1 MTWRRLSM
9 HLESRRLVGGLAALL
24 VAMAVLAASVIA
36 GATDQER
43 GTRDPGP
50 RAATPAPTPGETDS
64 PSGKKAESPDRARQA
79 RDTEIRWKRSRALGK
94 PWAGRLVRGVLLP
107 SEGRL
112 FFTWDPVRHVSPNR
126 AYRRYATARLIR
138 MMLGVV
144 RSYATEHP
152 GAPRVSIGDL
162 SRPNGGDFGRRFGS
176 PDHES
181 HQNGLDVD
189 IYYPRRDGREREP
202 WRPAQIDRPL
212 AQDLVDR
219 FVAAGA
225 QFVFV
230 GPNTGLTGPPNIV
243 QPLANHD
250 NHMHVRI
257 PQRK

>member
-1 MTWRRLSM
+1 MGFEGWRRA
-9 HLESRRLVGGLAALL
+9 GALAALA
-24 VAMAVLAASVIA
+24 VASGVLAVTLIASDI
-36 GATDQER
+36 DEER
-43 GTRDPGP
+43 TTRDPGP
-50 RAATPAPTPGETDS
+50 TSAEPRPSPGN
-64 PSGKKAESPDRARQA
+64 AESPGRSQQTRV
-79 RDTEIRWKRSRALGK
+79 DTQIRWRRSKALGK
-94 PWAGRLVRGVLLP
+94 PWAGRLVRGVMLP

-126 AYRRYATARLIR
+126 AYRRFATARLIR
-138 MMLGVV
+138 MVLRVL
-144 RSYATEHP
+144 RSHATEHP

-162 SRPNGGDFGRRFGS
+162 SRRNGGDFGRRFGS

-202 WRPAQIDRPL
+202 RRPAQIDRPL

-230 GPNTGLTGPPNIV
+230 GPNTGLTGPPQIV
-243 QPLANHD
+243 QHLANHD

-257 PQRK
+257 PKQNPSLRN

>member
-1 MTWRRLSM
+1 MRFEGWRRASA
-9 HLESRRLVGGLAALL
+9 LAALL
-24 VAMAVLAASVIA
+24 VAIAFLAVTLIASDI
-36 GATDQER
+36 DEER
-43 GTRDPGP
+43 ASRDPDP
-50 RAATPAPTPGETDS
+50 TPAAPR
-64 PSGKKAESPDRARQA
+64 PSSEISESPDRSQHARA
-79 RDTEIRWKRSRALGK
+79 DTQIRWRRSRALGK
-94 PWAGRLVRGVLLP
+94 PWAGRLVRGVRLP

-138 MMLGVV
+138 MMLGVL
-144 RSYATEHP
+144 RSHAAEHP

-162 SRPNGGDFGRRFGS
+162 SRRNGGDFGRRFGS

-181 HQNGLDVD
+181 HQNGLDAD
-189 IYYPRRDGREREP
+189 IYYPRRDGLEREP
-202 WRPAQIDRPL
+202 RRPDQIDRPL

-225 QFVFV
+225 KFVFV
-230 GPNTGLTGPPNIV
+230 GPNTGLTGPPHIV

-257 PQRK
+257 PKHNPS

>member
-1 MTWRRLSM
+1 MSSRSWRRAG
-9 HLESRRLVGGLAALL
+9 VLAALA
-24 VAMAVLAASVIA
+24 VAIAALTITLIA
-36 GATDQER
+36 SAIDEER
-43 GTRDPGP
+43 RTRDQGPTSAEPRPSSEKAESPEPRPSPG
-50 RAATPAPTPGETDS
+50 R
-64 PSGKKAESPDRARQA
+64 AESPDRKRRPVATQ
-79 RDTEIRWKRSRALGK
+79 IRWRRSKALGE
-94 PWAGRLVRGVLLP
+94 PTAGRLVRGVRLP

-126 AYRRYATARLIR
+126 AYRRHATARLIR
-138 MMLGVV
+138 VILGVL
-144 RSYATEHP
+144 RSHASENP
-152 GAPRVSIGDL
+152 GAPRAAIGDL

-189 IYYPRRDGREREP
+189 IYYPRRDGRERQP
-202 WRPAQIDRPL
+202 WRPAQIDRAL

-230 GPNTGLTGPPNIV
+230 GPNTGLGGPPNIV

-250 NHMHVRI
+250 DHMHVRI
-257 PQRK
+257 PKPK

>member
-1 MTWRRLSM
+1 MRFEGWRRAG
-9 HLESRRLVGGLAALL
+9 VLATLAI
-24 VAMAVLAASVIA
+24 AIAVLAVVLIA
-36 GATDQER
+36 PDSEEER
-43 GTRDPGP
+43 AARDPGP
-50 RAATPAPTPGETDS
+50 TPAAPRHS
-64 PSGKKAESPDRARQA
+64 PESAESSDRFRNAQV
-79 RDTEIRWKRSRALGK
+79 DTQIRWRRSRALGK
-94 PWAGRLVRGVLLP
+94 PWAGRLVRGVRLP
-107 SEGRL
+107 PEGRL

-138 MMLGVV
+138 MILGVL
-144 RSYATEHP
+144 RAHAAEYP
-152 GAPRVSIGDL
+152 DAPRVSVGDL
-162 SRPNGGDFGRRFGS
+162 SRRNGGDFGRRFGS

-202 WRPAQIDRPL
+202 RRPAQIDRPL

-225 QFVFV
+225 RFVFV
-230 GPNTGLTGPPNIV
+230 GPNTGLTGPPHIV

-257 PQRK
+257 PKRP

>member
-1 MTWRRLSM
+1 MRFEGWRRA
-9 HLESRRLVGGLAALL
+9 GALAALS
-24 VAMAVLAASVIA
+24 VAIAVLAVTLIASD
-36 GATDQER
+36 TDEER
-43 GTRDPGP
+43 ATRDP
-50 RAATPAPTPGETDS
+50 DS
-64 PSGKKAESPDRARQA
+64 PPAAPRPSPEISESPDRSQNARAYSQ
-79 RDTEIRWKRSRALGK
+79 IRWRRSRALGK
-94 PWAGRLVRGVLLP
+94 PWAGRLVRGVMLP

-112 FFTWDPVRHVSPNR
+112 FYTWDPVRHVSPNR

-138 MMLGVV
+138 VMLGVI
-144 RSYATEHP
+144 RSHATEHP

-181 HQNGLDVD
+181 HQNGLDAD

-202 WRPAQIDRPL
+202 RRPTQIDRPL

-225 QFVFV
+225 RFVFV
-230 GPNTGLTGPPNIV
+230 GPNTGLTGPPHIV

-257 PQRK
+257 PKQ